1 MEHFFGI
8 PRNSRSE
15 ADFPGAGIELK
26 VVPLVRSGNKLRVKE
41 RTVIS
46 MIDYGALAQETWAT
60 ASVRKKLRVLFVF
73 FEHIPDFPKTAFPI
87 RTVVLWEP
95 DAATESFIRAD
106 WERVW
111 TKVRHGDAHLLSESD
126 GRIMGPCTK
135 GADST
140 ALKRQPFNPEPA
152 KSRAFALKPAFTLDL
167 YERTVRRRLE
177 ESLVANHV
185 TSPTAEFEA
194 RLLERFEHF
203 EGRTVDDVAAELG
216 VPPSN
221 AKSYAA
227 MVMRRA
233 FGAKSFRAKIR
244 EFEQMGLTPRMT
256 RVGPNLMPYEALS
269 FPAFRYSE
277 LLEET
282 WEDSDLLSRI
292 EYMLIVPVHGE
303 SKSAARQLPLSGTL
317 CSWRPTASEL
327 DTIRREWEV
336 FRLDPTGPR
345 RPPHAR
351 IPNGRDPVRPPCERF
366 YGHRRRSLC
375 GPARQEELL
384 GERPVPC
391 RLLKVAAT
399 PPTRPTTE
407 PRRTSSRTDEGVS
420 DRGSEPVPASPS
432 WTPHPGADRYGPV
445 RTGAESSPHLALGT
459 PHHASGYVH
468 ARGAS
473 DGGGQLAGHG
483 YWGKANGAS

>member
-1 MEHFFGI
+1 MALPLAPDPSFDYRTASEAGILARAKLLEGRFLGDIRGASFTATEGGRGRHEAGLAVEHFFGI

-303 SKSAARQLPLSGTL
+303 SKSTPQGNCRFGHPVF
-317 CSWRPTASEL
+317 WRPTASEL

-336 FRLDPTGPR
+336 FRLEIRQGRADRLTPASQTVAIHVR
-345 RPPHAR
+345 PHAR
-351 IPNGRDPVRPPCERF
+351 DSMDTDVAPFV
-366 YGHRRRSLC
+366 
-375 GPARQEELL
+375 GPLVKKSFWVNALFL
-384 GERPVPC
+384 G

-407 PRRTSSRTDEGVS
+407 PRENIKS
-420 DRGSEPVPASPS
+420 
-432 WTPHPGADRYGPV
+432 
-445 RTGAESSPHLALGT
+445 
-459 PHHASGYVH
+459 
-468 ARGAS
+468 
-473 DGGGQLAGHG
+473 
-483 YWGKANGAS
+483 NG